1 VTTLYFHHDDFL
13 HHDTGAGHP
22 ESPARLRSIDSALTH
37 STFSQLQKKTA
48 DLKPDCEQLIR
59 LVHNPSLMDKIFA
72 MIPQQGYAY
81 IDQDTV
87 VSADSG
93 RAALR
98 AVSTV
103 CIAVDQIVNQ
113 KANNAF
119 CAVRPPG
126 HHAEPDRTMGFC
138 LFNNIAI
145 AAVYAQ
151 KTYGLDK
158 IAIID
163 FDVHHGNGTQAA
175 FYNQPNVFYASSHQ
189 MPHYPGTGNPN
200 ETGLGNI
207 LNVPLAA
214 GDNGT
219 QFKAKYHD
227 LILPA
232 LIAFKPELILLS
244 AGFDAHKDDPLASI
258 RLEADDFGWLTEQI
272 MAIANQ
278 CCNNRIISV
287 LEGGYN
293 LPALAES
300 VAAHVKAL
308 TKH

>member
-1 VTTLYFHHDDFL
+1 MTTLYFHHDDFL

-22 ESPARLRSIDSALTH
+22 ESPARLRSIDSALTDA
-37 STFSQLQKKTA
+37 SFSQLQKLTTA
-48 DLKPDCEQLIR
+48 LKPDCEQLIR
-59 LVHNPSLMDKIFA
+59 LIHNPDLVDKIFA
-72 MIPQQGYAY
+72 TVPQQGHAY

-87 VSADSG
+87 VSPGSG
-93 RAALR
+93 RAALQ

-103 CIAVDQIVNQ
+103 CTAVDRIVD
-113 KANNAF
+113 KTADNAF

-126 HHAEPDRTMGFC
+126 HHAEPGRSMGFC

-145 AAVYAQ
+145 AAAYAQ
-151 KTYGLDK
+151 ETYGLDK

-175 FYNQPNVFYASSHQ
+175 FCNRADVFYASSHQ
-189 MPHYPGTGNPN
+189 MPHYPGTGNPG
-200 ETGLGNI
+200 EIGLGNI

-214 GDNGT
+214 GDGGI
-219 QFKAKYHD
+219 QFKTKYRD
-227 LILPA
+227 LIFPA
-232 LIAFKPELILLS
+232 VNAFKPELILLS

-258 RLEADDFGWLTEQI
+258 RLEADDFGWVTEQI
-272 MAIANQ
+272 MAIADQ
-278 CCNNRIISV
+278 CCDGRIISV

-300 VAAHVKAL
+300 VTAHVNAL
-308 TKH
+308 LRN